1 MAAGLPEGGRF
12 AGQAAVVTGAAR
24 GIGAAVAARLRA
36 EGAAVLLVDRDAAVA
51 ETAAAL
57 GAAALVLDVADPGA
71 GARIAAAA
79 GRIDLLVNNA
89 GIGGSRPL
97 SESDDA
103 LLARLLDVNLGAV
116 LRVTRDVLPRLPR
129 PGGRI
134 VNVASVFGIAGQ
146 PGTTGYAVAKAGVA
160 QFTRTLAAELGP
172 VGIRVNAVA
181 PGVIATA
188 MTEGFLRDEWYRR
201 GMVRA
206 APLRRAGTPE
216 EVAGVVAFLASD
228 DASFVTGQVL
238 AVDGGWLSARH
249 APRDDG

>member
-1 MAAGLPEGGRF
+1 MPETGRF
-12 AGQAAVVTGAAR
+12 PGRFAVVTGAAR
-24 GIGAAVAARLRA
+24 GIGAAIAARLRA
-36 EGAAVLLVDRDAAVA
+36 EGASVLLVDRDAAVT

-57 GAAALVLDVADPGA
+57 GAAALVLDVAEAGA

-79 GRIDLLVNNA
+79 PGRIDLLVNNA

-97 SESDDA
+97 AQSDDA

-116 LRVTRDVLPRLPR
+116 LRVTREVLPLLPR
-129 PGGRI
+129 PGGCI

-172 VGIRVNAVA
+172 QGIRVNAVA

-188 MTEGFLRDEWYRR
+188 MTEGFLRDDWYRR
-201 GMVRA
+201 GMVQA
-206 APLRRAGTPE
+206 APLRRAGTPD
-216 EVAGVVAFLASD
+216 EVAAVVAFLASA

-249 APRDDG
+249 APREDD

>member
-1 MAAGLPEGGRF
+1 MPETTRF
-12 AGQAAVVTGAAR
+12 AVVTGAAR
-24 GIGAAVAARLRA
+24 GIGAAIAARLRA
-36 EGAAVLLVDRDAAVA
+36 EGAAVLLVDRDAAVT

-57 GAAALVLDVADPGA
+57 GAAALVLDVAEAGA

-79 GRIDLLVNNA
+79 PGRIDLLVNNA

-97 SESDDA
+97 AQSDDA

-116 LRVTRDVLPRLPR
+116 LRVTRDVLPLLPR
-129 PGGRI
+129 PGGCI

-146 PGTTGYAVAKAGVA
+146 PGTTGYAVAKAGIA

-172 VGIRVNAVA
+172 HGIRVNAVA

-188 MTEGFLRDEWYRR
+188 MTEGFLRDDWYRR
-201 GMVRA
+201 SMVEA
-206 APLRRAGTPE
+206 APLRRAGTPG
-216 EVAGVVAFLASD
+216 EVAAVVAFLASA

-249 APRDDG
+249 APREDD